1 MGCTQQVARSCGR
14 RQQHR
19 CAEQD
24 RSFAAADGKVPYNV
38 SLRKHGIVEI
48 SYCFV
53 LLAGKRASMRFRA
66 HGESSLSTR
75 LSSLN
80 KKIVPH
86 VVSSCALRWTA
97 SGIVSFQTF
106 LCVCVC
112 VFVYLIVCMCV
123 CIYIY
128 VCVCVCTYICIC
140 IYIYGYCFISNIHMR
155 VCVFVYL
162 CVCVC
167 VYI

>member
-123 CIYIY
+123 CIYMCVCVYVYIY
-128 VCVCVCTYICIC
+128 IYIYMGIVSFQTFICVCVCLCIC
-140 IYIYGYCFISNIHMR
+140 
-155 VCVFVYL
+155 VCVFVYI
-162 CVCVC
+162 
-167 VYI
+167 YI